1 MSRNT
6 SSSRRRF
13 IKLGA
18 VSVAAV
24 PLANLAF
31 GRIAWSEELPHV
43 EESDPQAQGL
53 GYVHDASQVDK
64 TRYTKYA
71 EGQLCANC
79 QLYMQPKEGQEWGP
93 CAIFPGKAVNVN
105 GWCSAWV
112 ARAG

>member
-1 MSRNT
+1 MSNNT
-6 SSSRRRF
+6 NPSRRRF

-18 VSVAAV
+18 ASVAAV

-53 GYVHDASQVDK
+53 GYVHDASKVDTAK
-64 TRYTKYA
+64 FTKFA
-71 EGQLCANC
+71 EGQNCANC
-79 QLYMQPKEGQEWGP
+79 QLYINPEEGKEWGP

-112 ARAG
+112 AKTG